1 MNAQETKAGEFNKTV
16 MTICLAVSKKM
27 PNDMDIKSSINKIK
41 IAKDADKEILIKE
54 CGPYLFK
61 YKDKIKEGDCMFILK
76 GNFDE
81 SSEVENN
88 KLAKDLFGKLKNC
101 YGTMNAGEI
110 SFVADRIRDLL
121 KLYLEYL
128 LIIKK

>member
-1 MNAQETKAGEFNKTV
+1 MNAQETKASEFNRTI
-16 MTICLAVSKKM
+16 MAICLAVSKKM

-81 SSEVENN
+81 SSQVESNE
-88 KLAKDLFGKLKNC
+88 LARDLFGKLTNC
-101 YGTMNAGEI
+101 FNTMNTGEI
-110 SFVADRIRDLL
+110 AFIADKIRDLL

-128 LIIKK
+128 LISKK